1 MPKIE
6 IDVDHILT
14 SAVALEIEPGDHLLV
29 MNGVVIGMVEKRARK
44 PTLTIE
50 AKPDDEA
57 PQKRAPRMP
66 PPENLTTTDIMDTLR
81 RFEIPMTTKQ
91 IIDTL
96 AAQRKETFPESH
108 RRHIANLI
116 RHLHDQRKIGKTEE
130 DLRFP
135 KYRLL
140 P

>member
-44 PTLTIE
+44 PTLTID
-50 AKPDDEA
+50 AKPAEA
-57 PQKRAPRMP
+57 EKRKRQKPTKPTYFP
-66 PPENLTTTDIMDTLR
+66 PADIMDVLR
-81 RFEIPMTTKQ
+81 KYERPMLVREVIEVMESERDEPFPERDRKEITKV
-91 IIDTL
+91 L
-96 AAQRKETFPESH
+96 HHLHEQRKVGVMNEGD
-108 RRHIANLI
+108 RYR
-116 RHLHDQRKIGKTEE
+116 
-130 DLRFP
+130 
-135 KYRLL
+135 KYRLM